1 MCNKV
6 ARGGEEH
13 EQDKGK
19 EEEATN
25 LAGYSYSGLT
35 REREM
40 SVMVSALSDVVA
52 GTTGV
57 KREREDV
64 DEIQPS
70 VHPRANP
77 PLSLPPAMDFN
88 LHPPWSLQLSYPS
101 MQHHYYGAQIPITA
115 PPTAAMMPA
124 LQTFLGFLMIMIVVE
139 NILKNFSHSG
149 YQIVAGLAILYRTF
163 NIAVVLN
170 AEMDNMGQIEKALGC
185 TPLNISF
192 FVSLI
197 SIRNF
202 LGGVIAGFLMQKDKF
217 PMPLMLIMKLLI
229 ACVEHVVTA
238 FALPGSLYVASIVI
252 GLSFGA
258 QWPKSLR
265 SSLVSGLH
273 FTNRKWREMANKG
286 EGQNKVLKH
295 LPCCGYRDLKE
306 ASLLTRNVT
315 QRRLFVVFIC
325 FLIMSP
331 AEGASMRGILQY
343 APAVHSERTAAV
355 MEDLVSKPRKLS
367 EPSKPQIDR
376 GRGAQHN

>member
-124 LQTFLGFLMIMIVVE
+124 LQTFL
-139 NILKNFSHSG
+139 
-149 YQIVAGLAILYRTF
+149 
-163 NIAVVLN
+163 
-170 AEMDNMGQIEKALGC
+170 EMDNMGQIEKALGC